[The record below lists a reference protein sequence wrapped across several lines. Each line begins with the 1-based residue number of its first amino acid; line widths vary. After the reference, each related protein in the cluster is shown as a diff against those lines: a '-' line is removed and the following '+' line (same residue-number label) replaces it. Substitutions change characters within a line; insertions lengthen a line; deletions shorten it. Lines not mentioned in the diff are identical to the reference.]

1 MSSQQCAIFSELENA
16 LSTIE
21 RHISILKILL
31 NEQPVGI
38 VRISRETGLPEHK
51 VRYSLKILERERV
64 VEASSQGALISP
76 EFIDNRSSIMD
87 EGKRL
92 MKKLSSMLEAL
103 KQVTG

>member
-1 MSSQQCAIFSELENA
+1 MSSHQCAIFSELESA

-38 VRISRETGLPEHK
+38 VRIARETGIPEHK

-76 EFIDNRSSIMD
+76 EFIDNRSAIMD
-87 EGKRL
+87 EGKLL